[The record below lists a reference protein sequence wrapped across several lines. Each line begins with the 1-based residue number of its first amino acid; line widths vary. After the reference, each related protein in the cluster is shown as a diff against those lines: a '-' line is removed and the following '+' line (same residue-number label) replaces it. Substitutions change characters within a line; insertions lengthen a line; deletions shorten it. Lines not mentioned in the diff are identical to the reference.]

1 MKRFFALGLFVAI
14 LALSLFGCAPKGLE
28 GDREIT
34 DLLGRR
40 VTVPTKIERVVC
52 IGAGALRLY
61 SYVGDMEKL
70 CGVEA
75 CEGGFLISARPYQIV
90 NEKLFKSLPTIGAG
104 GPGSTADAESII
116 AQNPDVIFSLYN
128 SDPSQMDKLAQKT
141 GIPVVVLSYGKTE
154 AFDQS
159 IIKSLTLMGE
169 ILNRTDRA
177 KAVCDYIGQIEADLK
192 SRTADVKEA
201 DKKTVYIGCQS
212 NYGTHGIGS
221 SSANYSIFDS
231 IGARNVLDEAGFK
244 GYQGS
249 IDRETLLSLDPEII
263 IIDGGGLSVLK
274 EEYLENKGFFQ
285 SLTAVKNL
293 DVYVQMPYNA
303 YYTNL
308 EIAYANCYFAGK
320 CIFPQAFSDVDPAD
334 KFDEISTFFLG
345 EACYD
350 RVSEEIFGGYQRL
363 DWESLFND

>member
-1 MKRFFALGLFVAI
+1 M
-14 LALSLFGCAPKGLE
+14 
-28 GDREIT
+28 
-34 DLLGRR
+34 
-40 VTVPTKIERVVC
+40 
-52 IGAGALRLY
+52 
-61 SYVGDMEKL
+61 
-70 CGVEA
+70 
-75 CEGGFLISARPYQIV
+75 
-90 NEKLFKSLPTIGAG
+90 G

-192 SRTADVKEA
+192 SRTADVKYA

-249 IDRETLLSLDPEII
+249 IDRETLLSLDPEIM

-320 CIFPQAFSDVDPAD
+320 CIFPRAFSDVDPAD

-363 DWESLFND
+363 DWESLFNE